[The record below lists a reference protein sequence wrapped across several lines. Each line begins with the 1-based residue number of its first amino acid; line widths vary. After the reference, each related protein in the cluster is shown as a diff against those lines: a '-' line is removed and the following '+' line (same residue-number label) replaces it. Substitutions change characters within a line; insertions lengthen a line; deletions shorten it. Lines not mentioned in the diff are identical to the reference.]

1 MNSAVHQREA
11 LPHAHQREALRQ
23 QQLLHTLWQRGSEPQ
38 LTPWL
43 RESGER
49 AANGL
54 AAYRG
59 NAALIAERALAATYS
74 TVQQLVGDESFAQL
88 ARALWQRFPP
98 QRGDLAQFGAAL
110 PAWIELDPQLASEPY
125 LADVA
130 RVDWAV
136 HTIEQAAD
144 IEQPP
149 AGLALLGEV
158 EPTHLRL
165 RLRPGLALV
174 PSRWPVATIW
184 QAHRRDD
191 ADRFDAV
198 RAAFAAQAQET
209 ALITRQG
216 WRAEVEAIDAPT
228 AALITSLQ
236 RGDDLGHALEAVGES
251 LAFERWLQR
260 ALTNQW
266 LQAVEPAAAL

>member
-1 MNSAVHQREA
+1 V
-11 LPHAHQREALRQ
+11 
-23 QQLLHTLWQRGSEPQ
+23 T
-38 LTPWL
+38 
-43 RESGER
+43 
-49 AANGL
+49 AA
-54 AAYRG
+54 
-59 NAALIAERALAATYS
+59 RALAAAYP

-88 ARALWQRFPP
+88 ARAVWQRFPP

-149 AGLALLGEV
+149 AGLERLGDTD
-158 EPTHLRL
+158 PSRL
-165 RLRPGLALV
+165 RVKLRSGLALV
-174 PSRWPVATIW
+174 ASRWPVATIW
-184 QAHRRDD
+184 HAHRRDD
-191 ADRFDAV
+191 EDRFDAV

-209 ALITRQG
+209 ALIARHG
-216 WRAEVEAIDAPT
+216 WRADVEALDAPT
-228 AALITSLQ
+228 AAFITALQ
-236 RGDDLGHALEAVGES
+236 RGDDLARALEEVGDA
-251 LAFERWLQR
+251 LAFDRWLQR

-266 LQAVEPAAAL
+266 LQAVEPVAD